1 MICSRSYVTEHA
13 HPILTCA
20 VDPGYRREAI
30 AERILPSDLRRGRGA
45 ATNAS
50 GRFELENREDFGDG

>member
-1 MICSRSYVTEHA
+1 MN
-13 HPILTCA
+13 PILSRA
-20 VDPGYRREAI
+20 VEPRYRREAI